1 MDLLPYTKRT
11 APFFSLPN
19 LHVLTADT
27 TVQLED
33 GEKVALP
40 VLASTGSRIY
50 TI

>member
-1 MDLLPYTKRT
+1 MDLLPYTKGT
-11 APFFSLPN
+11 TPFFLSN
-19 LHVLTADT
+19 LHVLTADS

-40 VLASTGSRIY
+40 APASTGSQIY